1 MDRDREL
8 CTKATG
14 YPKIRGDSEMKRDMD
29 LCRKILLSVEA
40 REGTVGPEEVSIE
53 GYTEGQIGYHAK
65 LLADQGL
72 LEGRDITGV
81 GGSTHRYA
89 PRCLTYAGHDFLEAA
104 RDDTRW
110 KKAKAEVAAKGL
122 PVTLEVMKRVL
133 LKLVEKILTEL

>member
-1 MDRDREL
+1 
-8 CTKATG
+8 
-14 YPKIRGDSEMKRDMD
+14 MKRDMD

-72 LEGRDITGV
+72 LEGWDITGV

>member
-1 MDRDREL
+1 
-8 CTKATG
+8 
-14 YPKIRGDSEMKRDMD
+14 MKRDMD

-104 RDDTRW
+104 RTTHAGKRQRQKWRQRGYQSRW
-110 KKAKAEVAAKGL
+110 
-122 PVTLEVMKRVL
+122 R
-133 LKLVEKILTEL
+133 

>member
-1 MDRDREL
+1 
-8 CTKATG
+8 
-14 YPKIRGDSEMKRDMD
+14 MKRDMD

-89 PRCLTYAGHDFLEAA
+89 PRLCLLFVHPRASNWISLQSAGIMPA
-104 RDDTRW
+104 
-110 KKAKAEVAAKGL
+110 
-122 PVTLEVMKRVL
+122 
-133 LKLVEKILTEL
+133 